1 MAHGVQIGKA
11 AQQTGLSVDTIRFYE
26 KEGLLMQPPRSEGGF
41 RLYTSRSIEHLQFI
55 RKAQELG
62 FSLSEIRELTVIQD
76 ERTEAC
82 THVRDLIEQRLK
94 AVRQKIQNLATLEEH
109 LKAALTKCRHA
120 LKNDTAGPHHEYCPV
135 LESISHGSPSKEN
148 THHED

>member
-1 MAHGVQIGKA
+1 MAKGIQIGKA

-26 KEGLLMQPPRSEGGF
+26 KEGLLIQPSRSEGGF
-41 RLYTSRSIEHLQFI
+41 RLYSSRSIEHLQFI

-109 LKAALTKCRHA
+109 LQGALTICSQA
-120 LKNDTAGPHHEYCPV
+120 LENGTAGPHQECCPV
-135 LESISHGSPSKEN
+135 LESFAQGSKEQA
-148 THHED
+148 HDED

>member
-1 MAHGVQIGKA
+1 MAKGVQIGRA
-11 AQQTGLSVDTIRFYE
+11 AQQTGLSIDTIRFYE
-26 KEGLLMQPPRSEGGF
+26 KEGLLVQPPRSEGGF

-94 AVRQKIQNLATLEEH
+94 AVREKIQNLSTLEAH
-109 LKAALTKCRHA
+109 LEAALTKCSQA
-120 LKNDTAGPHHEYCPV
+120 LENDTAGPHHEHCPV
-135 LESISHGSPSKEN
+135 LESIAHGSPCKEQS
-148 THHED
+148 HSED

>member
-1 MAHGVQIGKA
+1 MAKGVQIGKV

-26 KEGLLMQPPRSEGGF
+26 KEGLLMEPPRSEGGF
-41 RLYTSRSIEHLQFI
+41 RLYTSRSIDHLQFI

-82 THVRDLIEQRLK
+82 THVRDLIEQKLK
-94 AVRQKIQNLATLEEH
+94 AVRQKIQSLTTLEEH
-109 LKAALTKCRHA
+109 LDAAFRKCSQA
-120 LKNDTAGPHHEYCPV
+120 LKDDTAGPQHEYCPV
-135 LESISHGSPSKEN
+135 LETIGHGSTSKEKG
-148 THHED
+148 HDED